1 MAEYFK
7 IKPKYQGYK
16 GERYFKV
23 DYNEDLVVQVVVH
36 TGTDRGKGKNAA
48 IGVYTIQRLTFFSN
62 YLAINL
68 VDKVTKVTF
77 DKKASE
83 LFKHLI

>member
-1 MAEYFK
+1 MAEYYK

-36 TGTDRGKGKNAA
+36 TGTDRGKGKNSA
-48 IGVYTIQRLTFFSN
+48 IGVYTIQRLTFYSN
-62 YLAINL
+62 YLAIPL
-68 VDKVTKVTF
+68 VDKVTKATF
-77 DKKASE
+77 EKKASE

>member
-68 VDKVTKVTF
+68 VDKVKKVTF